1 MGEGFQLADAALA
14 RLAQGDLREPWRRWL
29 AGGGAGD
36 LPAGGRTP
44 LDHVHVVRPF
54 EDAWLARLQ
63 AEFERY
69 ADWHASEDDS
79 AEPPNSMHS
88 YGVPLEAM
96 GLNGLA
102 QDLLEQVVR
111 PLAARL
117 YADQGGARLTGQ
129 YAFTVEY
136 SDRGDFDLD
145 LHVDDAAVTA
155 NLCLPGSFEGAELVF
170 EGLRCPPHAQL
181 PGPPDEVRSVTLEPG
196 TLLLHLGAHRHRV
209 TPIEGGCRQGL
220 ILWAAGPAHGMAGY
234 DTRLAREWCGIC
246 SARTAP

>member
-1 MGEGFQLADAALA
+1 LGETFRLADAALA
-14 RLAQGDLREPWRRWL
+14 RLDPNDLRDPWRAWF
-29 AGGGAGD
+29 ANGGAGE
-36 LPAGGRTP
+36 LPEAAHSPIG
-44 LDHVHVVRPF
+44 HVHVVRPF
-54 EDAWLARLQ
+54 EHAWLARLQ

-69 ADWHASEDDS
+69 AQWHASHEDA

-88 YGVPLEAM
+88 YGVPLEAV
-96 GLNGLA
+96 GLDGLA

-111 PLAARL
+111 PLAAHL

-155 NLCLPGSFEGAELVF
+155 NLCLPGTFEGAELVF

-181 PGPPDEVRSVTLEPG
+181 PALRGEVRSVTLEPG

-209 TPIEGGCRQGL
+209 TPIAGGCRQGL
-220 ILWAAGPAHGMAGY
+220 ILWAAGPAHGMTGY
-234 DTRLAREWCGIC
+234 DTRLARAWCGVC
-246 SARTAP
+246 APDPRD